1 MSYIE
6 DQANKFWEEIQEVI
20 VNQLILTLEQEI
32 ELTKLIKEFND
43 WAIEENE
50 ALIKRLKDKAETSD
64 QAEEYNHLEA
74 QTINVKD
81 KSRVLQFGFDKMLE
95 LGKTLI
101 HEVDWAGNLTIK
113 VYNLGNTYTR
123 KIKTSFKVSYE

>member
-32 ELTKLIKEFND
+32 ELTKLITEFND
-43 WAIEENE
+43 KAIEENN
-50 ALIKRLKDKAETSD
+50 ALIKKLKDKAKDSEA
-64 QAEEYNHLEA
+64 AEEYNHLEP

-95 LGKTLI
+95 LGKTLM

-123 KIKTSFKVSYE
+123 KIKTSFKVTYE